1 MSCFATAYV
10 ICQSQHS
17 HVRIVPTSGGGVK
30 GNVHSGTVLD
40 DHSIML
46 LGTKMAGLSIVEEV
60 KRNIPSV
67 SQGKM
72 QLFPQANNSCEDF
85 FLTAQGGLKGTSKPV
100 YYRGEFILGLI
111 IGAFVHFH

>member
-17 HVRIVPTSGGGVK
+17 HVRIVPTSGGGVR

-40 DHSIML
+40 HSIML
-46 LGTKMAGLSIVEEV
+46 LGTK
-60 KRNIPSV
+60 KKHNIPIASED
-67 SQGKM
+67 KM
-72 QLFPQANNSCEDF
+72 QLFPPVNNSCDDF